1 MYDSFALQNFLLG
14 VGKSC
19 LLSKLQDNK
28 FREQISTVVAEFFLK
43 EMILSDTKVKVR
55 LIAK

>member
-1 MYDSFALQNFLLG
+1 M
-14 VGKSC
+14 
-19 LLSKLQDNK
+19 LSKLQDNK